1 MNFERAASSCS
12 LPVRHYNIISFLL
25 ATVEAMQHSP
35 RRIQYQVTVEV
46 QQQFETAHP
55 PQAPCFAWYATTL
68 LPSAGDRAK
77 ACGLKGWKARFIL
90 MCPTK
95 SVAPGCANLCTLQIR
110 LRCVSE
116 RVVLSQYL
124 SLREATSSAHSN
136 LNGKTSDDDS
146 ST

>member
-35 RRIQYQVTVEV
+35 RRIQHQVTVEV

-110 LRCVSE
+110 LRCERACGSFPVSLSEGGSDKLSAFEPE
-116 RVVLSQYL
+116 REDE
-124 SLREATSSAHSN
+124 R
-136 LNGKTSDDDS
+136 
-146 ST
+146 